1 MVRTTRL
8 YPRPKLTGTPR
19 KTDGGIPLAG
29 IYDYL
34 EDKDGI
40 LTVDGVSSV
49 ELASRFGTPLYVY
62 SARRIRDNYRRIHDA
77 FAARRENFRAN
88 YAVKANNNLS
98 VLDLLRQEGAG
109 ADCAGP
115 GEIRMARSVGFPPDR
130 ILYSGNYNSDEELRY
145 GLESGAVINLD
156 DGPLLERLLKFGT
169 PEALCFRINPGFG
182 KGAYPGVVTAGPDAK
197 FGMRE
202 REALKAYR
210 RAKEAGIERL
220 GVHMMAGSNVLET
233 PYWAAITDRLT
244 GIAARIAKAL
254 RIELDF
260 IDLGGGFGVPSKIGE
275 TPLPIQDVAKKV
287 VDAYER
293 RLASTPGIGDPT
305 LMIEPGR
312 YLVSD
317 AGILLASVTHVKTS
331 AKRFVGC
338 DAGMNTLLRPA
349 LYGAYHEI
357 LPATKLRARRSVR
370 ANVTGPICEN
380 TDMLGKDRRLPRL
393 EVGDLLAVL
402 NAGAYGYAMASRFN
416 SRPMP
421 AEVLVVDGEAHLVR
435 ERETLDDLVRG
446 EPVPSAVA

>member
-1 MVRTTRL
+1 M
-8 YPRPKLTGTPR
+8 PGT
-19 KTDGGIPLAG
+19 
-29 IYDYL
+29 YDYL
-34 EDKDGI
+34 EDKDGLLHI
-40 LTVDGVSSV
+40 DGIPSN

-62 SARRIRDNYRRIHDA
+62 CARRIRDNYRRIHDA

-88 YAVKANNNLS
+88 YAVKANSNLS
-98 VLDLLRQEGAG
+98 VLDLLRREGAG

-115 GEIRMARSVGFPPDR
+115 GEIRMARSVGFPPGR

-145 GLESGAVINLD
+145 GLESGATINLD
-156 DGPLLERLLKFGT
+156 DGPLLPRLLAFGT
-169 PEALCFRINPGFG
+169 PKALCFRINPGFG

-210 RAKEAGIERL
+210 MAKEAGIEHL

-254 RIELDF
+254 RIQLDF

-275 TPLPIQDVAKKV
+275 KPLPIQDVARKV
-287 VDAYER
+287 VGAYEA
-293 RLASTPGIGDPT
+293 RLAKTPEIGDPT
-305 LMIEPGR
+305 LVIEPGR

-317 AGILLASVTHVKTS
+317 AGVLLATVTHVKTS

-357 LPATKLRARRSVR
+357 LPATKMDARRTLRV
-370 ANVTGPICEN
+370 NVTGPICEN

-393 EVGDLLAVL
+393 EAGDLLAVL
-402 NAGAYGYAMASRFN
+402 NAGAYGFTMASRFN

-421 AEVLVVDGEAHLVR
+421 AEVLVADGKARLVR
-435 ERETLDDLVRG
+435 ERETLEDLTRG
-446 EPVPSAVA
+446 EPLPSGAG

>member
-1 MVRTTRL
+1 M
-8 YPRPKLTGTPR
+8 P
-19 KTDGGIPLAG
+19 G

-34 EDKDGI
+34 EDKDGVLRI
-40 LTVDGVSSV
+40 DGVPSTD
-49 ELASRFGTPLYVY
+49 LASRFGTPLYVY

-77 FAARRENFRAN
+77 FAARRSNFRAN
-88 YAVKANNNLS
+88 YAVKANNNLA
-98 VLDLLRQEGAG
+98 VLDVLRREGAG

-115 GEIRMARSVGFPPDR
+115 GEIRMAKVVGFPPDR

-156 DGPLLERLLKFGT
+156 DGPLLDRLLQFGK

-210 RAKEAGIERL
+210 RAKDAGIERL

-260 IDLGGGFGVPSKIGE
+260 IDLGGGFGVPAKHGQK
-275 TPLPIQDVAKKV
+275 PLPVRELAKKV
-287 VDAYER
+287 VAAYEA
-293 RLASTPGIGDPT
+293 RLAKTPEVGDPT
-305 LMIEPGR
+305 LVIEPGR

-317 AGILLASVTHVKTS
+317 AGVLLASVTHVKKS
-331 AKRFVGC
+331 ARRFVGC
-338 DAGMNTLLRPA
+338 DAGMHTLLRPA

-357 LPATKLRARRSVR
+357 LPATKLRARRTVR

-393 EVGDLLAVL
+393 ARGDLLAIL
-402 NAGAYGYAMASRFN
+402 NAGAYGFVMASRFN
-416 SRPMP
+416 SRPLP
-421 AEVLVVDGEAHLVR
+421 AEALVDEGEARLVR
-435 ERETLDDLVRG
+435 ERETLEDLTRG
-446 EPVPSAVA
+446 EPLPAGPR

>member
-1 MVRTTRL
+1 M
-8 YPRPKLTGTPR
+8 P
-19 KTDGGIPLAG
+19 G

-34 EDKDGI
+34 EDKDGVLRI
-40 LTVDGVSSV
+40 DGVPSTD
-49 ELASRFGTPLYVY
+49 LASRFGTPLYVY

-77 FAARRENFRAN
+77 FAARRSNFRAN
-88 YAVKANNNLS
+88 YAVKANNNLA
-98 VLDLLRQEGAG
+98 VLDVLRREGAG

-115 GEIRMARSVGFPPDR
+115 GEIRMAKVVGFPPDR

-156 DGPLLERLLKFGT
+156 DGPLLDRLLQFGK

-210 RAKEAGIERL
+210 RAKDAGIERL

-260 IDLGGGFGVPSKIGE
+260 IDLGGGFGVPAKHGQK
-275 TPLPIQDVAKKV
+275 PLPVRELAKKV
-287 VDAYER
+287 VAAYEA
-293 RLASTPGIGDPT
+293 RLAKTPEVGDPT
-305 LMIEPGR
+305 LVIEPGR

-317 AGILLASVTHVKTS
+317 AGVLLASVTHVKKS
-331 AKRFVGC
+331 ARRFVGC
-338 DAGMNTLLRPA
+338 DAGMHTLLRPA

-357 LPATKLRARRSVR
+357 LPATKLRARRTVR

-393 EVGDLLAVL
+393 ARGDLLAIL
-402 NAGAYGYAMASRFN
+402 NAGAYGFVMASRFN
-416 SRPMP
+416 SRPLP
-421 AEVLVVDGEAHLVR
+421 AAALVDEGEARLGR
-435 ERETLDDLVRG
+435 ERETLEDLTRG
-446 EPVPSAVA
+446 EPLPAGPR

>member
-1 MVRTTRL
+1 ML
-8 YPRPKLTGTPR
+8 Y
-19 KTDGGIPLAG
+19 
-29 IYDYL
+29 
-34 EDKDGI
+34 
-40 LTVDGVSSV
+40 VDGVSSV

-62 SARRIRDNYRRIHDA
+62 SARRIQDNYRRIHGA
-77 FAARRENFRAN
+77 FAARRDNFRAN
-88 YAVKANNNLS
+88 YAVKANSNLW
-98 VLDLLRQEGAG
+98 VLDLLRREGAG

-115 GEIRMARSVGFPPDR
+115 GEIRMAKSVGFPPDR

-156 DGPLLERLLKFGT
+156 DGPLLERLLKFGK
-169 PEALCFRINPGFG
+169 PDALCFRINPGFG

-202 REALKAYR
+202 PEALKAYR
-210 RAKEAGIERL
+210 LAKEAGIERL

-260 IDLGGGFGVPSKIGE
+260 IDLGGGFGVPEKLGE
-275 TPLPIQDVAKKV
+275 KPLPIQEVAKKV

-293 RLASTPGIGDPT
+293 KLASAPGIGDPT

-317 AGILLASVTHVKTS
+317 AGVLLASVTHVKKS

-357 LPATKLRARRSVR
+357 LPATKLDARRSVR
-370 ANVTGPICEN
+370 ADVTGPICEN
-380 TDMLGKDRRLPRL
+380 TDILGRDRRLPAL
-393 EVGDLLAVL
+393 EVGDLLAFL

-421 AEVLVVDGEAHLVR
+421 AEVLIAEGQGHLVR
-435 ERETLDDLVRG
+435 ERETLEDLVRG
-446 EPVPSAVA
+446 EPVPPASR

>member
-1 MVRTTRL
+1 MDR
-8 YPRPKLTGTPR
+8 
-19 KTDGGIPLAG
+19 

-34 EDKDGI
+34 EDRDGVLQIDGI
-40 LTVDGVSSV
+40 SAVQ
-49 ELASRFGTPLYVY
+49 LASRFGTPLYVY
-62 SARRIRDNYRRIHDA
+62 SARRIRENFRRIHGA
-77 FAARRENFRAN
+77 FTARRKNFRAN
-88 YAVKANNNLS
+88 YAVKANNNVA
-98 VLDLLRQEGAG
+98 VLDLLRREGAG

-115 GEIRMARSVGFPPDR
+115 GEILMAKAVGFSPDR

-156 DGPLLERLLKFGT
+156 DGPLLPRLLKFGK
-169 PEALCFRINPGFG
+169 PRALCFRINPGFG
-182 KGAYPGVVTAGPDAK
+182 KGAYPGVVTAGPEAK

-202 REALKAYR
+202 REALAAYR
-210 RAKEAGIERL
+210 LAKEAGIERL
-220 GVHMMAGSNVLET
+220 GVHMMAGSNVLEP

-244 GIAARIAKAL
+244 SIAARIAKAL

-260 IDLGGGFGVPSKIGE
+260 IDLGGGFGVPAKIGE
-275 TPLPIQDVAKKV
+275 KPLPIVEVAKRV

-293 RLASTPGIGDPT
+293 KLASTPAMGDPT
-305 LMIEPGR
+305 LVIEPGR

-317 AGILLASVTHVKTS
+317 AGVLLATVTHVKTS

-357 LPATKLRARRSVR
+357 LPATKLDARRTIR

-380 TDMLGKDRRLPRL
+380 TDMLGKDRRLPAL
-393 EVGDLLAVL
+393 GPGDLLAVL

-421 AEVLVVDGEAHLVR
+421 AEVLVDDGHAHLVR
-435 ERETLDDLVRG
+435 ERETLEDLFRG
-446 EPVPSAVA
+446 ETVPA

>member
-1 MVRTTRL
+1 M
-8 YPRPKLTGTPR
+8 P
-19 KTDGGIPLAG
+19 G

-34 EDKDGI
+34 EDRDGVLYVDGI
-40 LTVDGVSSV
+40 SSE
-49 ELASRFGTPLYVY
+49 ELAARFGTPLYVY
-62 SARRIRDNYRRIHDA
+62 SARRVQDNFRRIHGA
-77 FAARRENFRAN
+77 FASRRRNFRAN
-88 YAVKANNNLS
+88 YAVKANSNLS
-98 VLDLLRQEGAG
+98 ILDLLRREGAG
-109 ADCAGP
+109 ADCSGP
-115 GEIRMARSVGFPPDR
+115 GEIRMATSVGFPPNR

-156 DGPLLERLLKFGT
+156 DGPLLDRLLAFGT

-210 RAKEAGIERL
+210 RAKDAGIAKL

-244 GIAARIAKAL
+244 GIAARIARAL
-254 RIELDF
+254 HIKLDF
-260 IDLGGGFGVPSKIGE
+260 IDLGGGFGVPAKLGE
-275 TPLPIQDVAKKV
+275 KPLPIEAVAKKV
-287 VDAYER
+287 VEAYER
-293 RLASTPGIGDPT
+293 KLGSAPGIDDPT

-317 AGILLASVTHVKTS
+317 AGVLLASVTHVKTS

-357 LPATKLRARRSVR
+357 LPATKLDARRTVR

-380 TDMLGKDRRLPRL
+380 TDMLGKDRRLPAL
-393 EVGDLLAVL
+393 EQGDLLAIL
-402 NAGAYGYAMASRFN
+402 NAGAYGYTMASRFN

-421 AEVLVVDGEAHLVR
+421 AEVLIADGQARLVR
-435 ERETLDDLVRG
+435 ERETYEDLVRG
-446 EPVPSAVA
+446 EPFPPSAG

>member
-1 MVRTTRL
+1 M
-8 YPRPKLTGTPR
+8 P
-19 KTDGGIPLAG
+19 G

-34 EDKDGI
+34 EDKDGLLHI
-40 LTVDGVSSV
+40 DGISST
-49 ELASRFGTPLYVY
+49 EIARRFGTPLYVY

-98 VLDLLRQEGAG
+98 VLDLLRREGAG

-115 GEIRMARSVGFPPDR
+115 GEIRMAKSVGFPPGR

-145 GLESGAVINLD
+145 GLESGATINLD
-156 DGPLLERLLKFGT
+156 DGPLLARLLRFGK
-169 PEALCFRINPGFG
+169 PKALCFRINPGFG

-210 RAKEAGIERL
+210 LAKEAGIERL

-260 IDLGGGFGVPSKIGE
+260 IDLGGGFGVPSKIGMK
-275 TPLPIQDVAKKV
+275 PLPVEDLAKKV
-287 VDAYER
+287 VDAYEA
-293 RLASTPGIGDPT
+293 RLAKTPEIGDPT
-305 LMIEPGR
+305 LVIEPGR

-317 AGILLASVTHVKTS
+317 AGVLLATVTHVKTS

-338 DAGMNTLLRPA
+338 DAGMNTILRPA

-357 LPATKLRARRSVR
+357 LPATRLDARRSLR

-380 TDMLGKDRRLPRL
+380 TDMLGKDRRLPKL
-393 EVGDLLAVL
+393 EPGDLLAVL
-402 NAGAYGYAMASRFN
+402 NAGAYGFVMASRFN
-416 SRPMP
+416 SRPLP
-421 AEVLVVDGEAHLVR
+421 AEVLVADGQARLVR
-435 ERETLDDLVRG
+435 ERETLEDLTRG
-446 EPVPSAVA
+446 EPIPTSAG

>member
-1 MVRTTRL
+1 M
-8 YPRPKLTGTPR
+8 P
-19 KTDGGIPLAG
+19 G

-34 EDKDGI
+34 ENRGGE
-40 LTVDGVSSV
+40 LVVDGVRSTD
-49 ELASRFGTPLYVY
+49 LASRFGTPLYVY

-77 FAARRENFRAN
+77 FSERRSNFRAN

-98 VLDLLRQEGAG
+98 VLDLLRREGAG

-115 GEIRMARSVGFPPDR
+115 GEISMARSVGFPPDR

-145 GLESGAVINLD
+145 GFESGAVINLD
-156 DGPLLERLLKFGT
+156 DGPLLARLLRFGT
-169 PEALCFRINPGFG
+169 PRALCFRINPGFG

-202 REALKAYR
+202 REALTAYR
-210 RAKEAGIERL
+210 QAKEAGIQRL

-260 IDLGGGFGVPSKIGE
+260 IDLGGGFGVPSKVGQK
-275 TPLPIQDVAKKV
+275 PLPVQDVAKKV
-287 VDAYER
+287 VDAYEHK
-293 RLASTPGIGDPT
+293 LASVPGIGDPT

-312 YLVSD
+312 YIVSD
-317 AGILLASVTHVKTS
+317 AGVLLATVTHVKSS

-357 LPATKLRARRSVR
+357 LPATKMDGRRTLR

-393 EVGDLLAVL
+393 ERGDLLAIL

-421 AEVLVVDGEAHLVR
+421 AEVLVEDGHARLVR
-435 ERETLDDLVRG
+435 ERETLEDLVHG
-446 EPVPSAVA
+446 EPVPSAT

>member
-1 MVRTTRL
+1 M
-8 YPRPKLTGTPR
+8 P
-19 KTDGGIPLAG
+19 G

-34 EDKDGI
+34 EDRKGVLYVDGI
-40 LTVDGVSSV
+40 SSV

-62 SARRIRDNYRRIHDA
+62 SARRIQDNYRRIHGA
-77 FAARRENFRAN
+77 FAARRKNFRAN
-88 YAVKANNNLS
+88 YAVKANTNLW
-98 VLDLLRQEGAG
+98 VLDLLRREGAG

-115 GEIRMARSVGFPPDR
+115 GEIQMAKSVGFPPDR

-156 DGPLLERLLKFGT
+156 DGPLLERLLKFGK
-169 PEALCFRINPGFG
+169 PDALCFRINPGFG

-202 REALKAYR
+202 PEALKAYR
-210 RAKEAGIERL
+210 LAKEAGIERL

-260 IDLGGGFGVPSKIGE
+260 IDLGGGFGVPEKLGE
-275 TPLPIQDVAKKV
+275 KPLPIVDVAKKV

-293 RLASTPGIGDPT
+293 KLASAPGIGDPT

-317 AGILLASVTHVKTS
+317 AGVLLASVTHVKRS

-357 LPATKLRARRSVR
+357 LPATKMDARRSVR
-370 ANVTGPICEN
+370 ADVTGPICEN
-380 TDMLGKDRRLPRL
+380 TDMLGKDRRLPAL
-393 EVGDLLAVL
+393 VAGDLLAIL

-421 AEVLVVDGEAHLVR
+421 AEVLVDSGRAHLVR

-446 EPVPSAVA
+446 EPVPPASR

>member
-1 MVRTTRL
+1 M
-8 YPRPKLTGTPR
+8 P
-19 KTDGGIPLAG
+19 G
-29 IYDYL
+29 IYGYL

-40 LTVDGVSSV
+40 LYIDGVSSV

-62 SARRIRDNYRRIHDA
+62 CRRRIRDNYRRIHGA
-77 FAARRENFRAN
+77 FAGRRANVAAN

-98 VLDLLRQEGAG
+98 VLDILRREGAG

-115 GEIRMARSVGFPPDR
+115 AEILLAKTAGFPPDR

-145 GLESGAVINLD
+145 GLDSGAIINLD
-156 DGPLLERLLKFGT
+156 DGPLLERLLRFGT
-169 PEALCFRINPGFG
+169 PRALCFRINPGFG
-182 KGAYPGVVTAGPDAK
+182 KGKYPGVVTAGPDAK

-210 RAKEAGIERL
+210 LARDVGIERL

-254 RIELDF
+254 RIQLDF
-260 IDLGGGFGVPSKIGE
+260 IDLGGGFGVPEKIGE
-275 TPLPIQDVAKKV
+275 KPLPIQAVAAKV

-293 RLASTPGIGDPT
+293 KLATAPDIGDPT
-305 LMIEPGR
+305 LVIEPGR
-312 YLVSD
+312 YVVSD
-317 AGILLASVTHVKTS
+317 AGVLLTSVTHVKTS

-357 LPATKLRARRSVR
+357 LPATKMDAKKSLR

-380 TDMLGKDRRLPRL
+380 TDIQGKDRRLPRL
-393 EVGDLLAVL
+393 GPGDLLAFL
-402 NAGAYGYAMASRFN
+402 NCGAYGYTMASRYN
-416 SRPMP
+416 SRPLP
-421 AEVLVVDGEAHLVR
+421 AEVLIEDGRARLIR
-435 ERETLDDLVRG
+435 ERETVEDLLSG
-446 EPVPSAVA
+446 QAPPPAP

>member
-1 MVRTTRL
+1 M
-8 YPRPKLTGTPR
+8 P
-19 KTDGGIPLAG
+19 G

-34 EDKDGI
+34 EDRKGVLYVDGI
-40 LTVDGVSSV
+40 SSV

-62 SARRIRDNYRRIHDA
+62 SARRIQDNYRRIHGA
-77 FAARRENFRAN
+77 FAARRKNFRAN
-88 YAVKANNNLS
+88 YAVKANTNLW
-98 VLDLLRQEGAG
+98 VLDLLRREGAG

-115 GEIRMARSVGFPPDR
+115 GEIQMAKSVGFPPDR

-156 DGPLLERLLKFGT
+156 DGPLLERLLRFGK

-202 REALKAYR
+202 PEALKAYR
-210 RAKEAGIERL
+210 LAKEAGIERL

-260 IDLGGGFGVPSKIGE
+260 IDLGGGFGVPEKLGE
-275 TPLPIQDVAKKV
+275 KPLPIVDVAKKV

-293 RLASTPGIGDPT
+293 KLASAPGIGDPT

-317 AGILLASVTHVKTS
+317 AGVLLASVTHVKRS

-357 LPATKLRARRSVR
+357 LPATKMDARRSVR
-370 ANVTGPICEN
+370 ADVTGPICEN
-380 TDMLGKDRRLPRL
+380 TDMLGKDRRLPAL
-393 EVGDLLAVL
+393 VAGDLLAIL

-421 AEVLVVDGEAHLVR
+421 AEVLVDSGRAHLVR

-446 EPVPSAVA
+446 EPVPPASR

>member
-1 MVRTTRL
+1 MR
-8 YPRPKLTGTPR
+8 
-19 KTDGGIPLAG
+19 A

-34 EDKDGI
+34 EDKDGV
-40 LTVDGVSSV
+40 LYVDGISSV

-77 FAARRENFRAN
+77 FAARRQNFHAN
-88 YAVKANNNLS
+88 YAVKANNNLA
-98 VLDLLRQEGAG
+98 VLDILRKEGAG
-109 ADCAGP
+109 ADCASP
-115 GEIRMARSVGFPPDR
+115 AEILLAKTAGFPPDR

-156 DGPLLERLLKFGT
+156 DGPLLERLLAFGK
-169 PEALCFRINPGFG
+169 PKALCFRINPGFG

-210 RAKEAGIERL
+210 LAKEAGIGRL

-254 RIELDF
+254 HLELDF
-260 IDLGGGFGVPSKIGE
+260 IDLGGGFGVPSKVGE
-275 TPLPIQDVAKKV
+275 KGLPLQELAKKV
-287 VDAYER
+287 VGAYEAK
-293 RLASTPGIGDPT
+293 LAKTPEVGDPT
-305 LMIEPGR
+305 LVVEPGR
-312 YLVSD
+312 YVVSD
-317 AGILLASVTHVKTS
+317 AGVLLASVTHVKTA

-357 LPATKLRARRSVR
+357 LPATKLNARRSVR
-370 ANVTGPICEN
+370 ANVTGQICEN
-380 TDMLGKDRRLPRL
+380 TDIQGKDRKLPPLDR
-393 EVGDLLAVL
+393 GDLLAFL
-402 NAGAYGYAMASRFN
+402 NCGAYGYTMSSRYN
-416 SRPMP
+416 TRPLP
-421 AEVLVVDGEAHLVR
+421 AEVLIADGHARLVR
-435 ERETLDDLVRG
+435 KRETLEDLLR
-446 EPVPSAVA
+446 SQQAASVAA